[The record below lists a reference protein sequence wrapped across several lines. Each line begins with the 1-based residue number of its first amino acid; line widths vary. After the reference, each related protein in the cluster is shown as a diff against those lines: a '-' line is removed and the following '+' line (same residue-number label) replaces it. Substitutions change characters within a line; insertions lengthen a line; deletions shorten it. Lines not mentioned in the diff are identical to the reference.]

1 MISKALELGGGSWGI
16 YGLQDQGFSN
26 DVRESAGSYRIRMY
40 GYNYDELY
48 EWAEKLKAKLLTH
61 RRIKEVL
68 INSEFS
74 WWKDDYQ
81 EFYFNL
87 NKERMAQE
95 GIDAQVLFSAVRPI
109 FGKNL
114 EIGSV
119 AAEQGMEKI
128 KLSSRQSAEY
138 DIWAMQFFPYGVGNG
153 KHYKLSE
160 LATVEKGQM
169 PQEIAKKPAVPPL
182 PAIRIYRLQ

>member
-1 MISKALELGGGSWGI
+1 MDHPYQRCLQAEWNEL
-16 YGLQDQGFSN
+16 FH
-26 DVRESAGSYRIRMY
+26 
-40 GYNYDELY
+40 LY

-87 NKERMAQE
+87 NKERMIQE
-95 GIDAQVLFSAVRPI
+95 GVSAQKLFAAVQPI
-109 FGKNL
+109 FGKNM

-119 AAEQGMEKI
+119 LTEEGTEKI
-128 KLSSRQSAEY
+128 RLSSRQSHEY
-138 DIWAMQFFPYGVGNG
+138 DIWAMQFFPYGSDND

-160 LATVEKGQM
+160 LTSVEKGQM
-169 PQEIAKKPAVPPL
+169 PQEIAKE
-182 PAIRIYRLQ
+182 RQQYRL